1 LRQPAIARFACH
13 FVSIS
18 INDIGSRLIVMSDYT
33 EIELVVVTMTF
44 DANPSQTDNAEL
56 LSILSKYIV
65 LTRMEDGCRN
75 VDLCSSVTKPGRH
88 LVIQKWDSDE
98 MQRQHFD
105 SPLMVEMA
113 TSCSGILASAPE
125 IDMWEG
131 TSAHDL
137 R

>member
-1 LRQPAIARFACH
+1 MSDRERIT
-13 FVSIS
+13 
-18 INDIGSRLIVMSDYT
+18 IVMSDDI

-44 DANPSQTDNAEL
+44 DARPNQADNAEL
-56 LSILSKYIV
+56 LAILSKYIV
-65 LTRMEDGCRN
+65 LARMDDGCRN
-75 VDLCSSVTKPGRH
+75 VDLCSSITKSGRH

-113 TSCSGILASAPE
+113 TSCVGILAAAPE